1 MRSKL
6 IVGAACGLLLLAGFV
21 WLLLWADAR
30 TQAFYRSMEDRAW
43 E

>member
-6 IVGAACGLLLLAGFV
+6 VIGAACGLLLLAGFV
-21 WLLLWADAR
+21 WLVLWAEAR
-30 TQAFYRSMEDRAW
+30 TQRFYRAAEDRAW